1 MKTIEE
7 LKHASLVELAEN
19 EKEWKIKTMSEIDNW
34 FKLVIF
40 RQYLDDIPE
49 YLRTCNRFQWMWEKL
64 EGWAK
69 RQKPCKLWA
78 IGSGIVTGISFAA
91 MLIMTIAD
99 IHLADQIWAIVIL
112 AISAFIL
119 TLSTVKLFLLWQRI

>member
-7 LKHASLVELAEN
+7 LKSASLVELAEN

-40 RQYLDDIPE
+40 RQYLEDLPE
-49 YLRTCNRFQWMWEKL
+49 YIRTCNRFQWMLAKL

-91 MLIMTIAD
+91 ILIMTIAD
-99 IHLADQIWAIVIL
+99 VPLSEQFSTIVMW
-112 AISAFIL
+112 AISAFIF
-119 TLSTVKLFLLWQRI
+119 TLSTVKLF

>member
-7 LKHASLVELAEN
+7 LKSASLVELAEN
-19 EKEWKIKTMSEIDNW
+19 AKEWKIKTMSEIDNW

-40 RQYLDDIPE
+40 RQYLDDLPE
-49 YLRTCNRFQWMWEKL
+49 YIRNCNRIQWILAKL
-64 EGWAK
+64 VAWAK

-91 MLIMTIAD
+91 ILIMTIAGVP
-99 IHLADQIWAIVIL
+99 LAEQIWAIVVW
-112 AISAFIL
+112 AISAFIF
-119 TLSTVKLFLLWQRI
+119 TLSTVKLF